1 MAFRLIGSVGFFLTA
16 FTSVVAAQELELSLP
31 LDCTL
36 GETCFIQQFVDHDPS
51 PDAMDFACGSATYD
65 GHKGTDIRLPS
76 ATEVASGVD
85 VLAAAPGVVLGLRDG
100 MVDKV
105 LRSAADRSAIKGR
118 ECGNGVVLD
127 HGNGWRTQ
135 YCHMKR
141 GSIQVKKGVRLARG
155 APLGQVGLSG
165 NTEFPHLHIT
175 VNKDEQII
183 DPFQWPKVNKCGA
196 YDENNLWVSG
206 IPKDFTYQ
214 PTQVVLTGFAA
225 QAVKYAAVQD
235 GEYADLS
242 PLSRSKPLVA
252 FGLAVNLQ
260 AGDVFRVTLDG
271 PEGNI
276 VDSKSEPFTKNKA
289 QWMSFSGKNAPSTGW
304 PKGQYQSRIS
314 VLRAGKLIS
323 SRGSFYQ
330 MK

>member
-1 MAFRLIGSVGFFLTA
+1 MVFRLIVSVGLFLT
-16 FTSVVAAQELELSLP
+16 TLISVAAAQELELSLP

-36 GETCFIQQFVDHDPS
+36 GETCFIQQFVDHDPG
-51 PDAMDFACGSATYD
+51 PEMMDFACGSATYE

-76 ATEVASGVD
+76 TTEMASGVD

-100 MVDKV
+100 MVDKA

-141 GSIQVKKGVRLARG
+141 GSILVKKGAHLVRG

-175 VNKDEQII
+175 VKKDEQVI
-183 DPFQWPKVNKCGA
+183 DPFQWPKVNKCGS
-196 YDENNLWVSG
+196 YGNNTLWGTGV
-206 IPKDFTYQ
+206 PTDFTYQ

-225 QAVKYAAVQD
+225 QAVKYMAVQD

-242 PLSRSKPLVA
+242 PLSQGKPLVA
-252 FGLAVNLQ
+252 FGLAVNLRV
-260 AGDVFRVTLDG
+260 GDVFRITLEG
-271 PEGNI
+271 PKGNI
-276 VDSKSEPFTKNKA
+276 VDSKSKPFEKNKA
-289 QWMSFSGKNAPSTGW
+289 QWMSFAGKKAPSTGW
-304 PKGQYQSRIS
+304 PKGQYQSRVS
-314 VLRAGKLIS
+314 VMRAGEVIS
-323 SRGSFYQ
+323 SRGLFYQ